1 MSQKY
6 GSSDSKYFYS
16 DSNTLINKLDIRDE
30 QLLKEA
36 EALYTA
42 QRLLELQA
50 KPIIAN
56 FDLENLIMIHK
67 YIYQDLYEFAGTIRN
82 ENISKGQTFFASV
95 PYIEPNAKK
104 LFSQLRSE
112 NYLVGTTIDDF
123 SEKAAYYMAELNII
137 HPFREG
143 NGRAIREFI
152 RCLAWKCGFALNWN
166 AVTNSEILEA
176 SISSVNDI
184 THLTNVIRR
193 CIE

>member
-82 ENISKGQTFFASV
+82 EDISKGQTFFASV

>member
-6 GSSDSKYFYS
+6 GSSDSKYFYPN
-16 DSNTLINKLDIRDE
+16 SNTIINKLDIQNA

-50 KPIIAN
+50 TTIIDN
-56 FDLENLIMIHK
+56 FDLESLIMIHK
-67 YIYQDLYEFAGTIRN
+67 YIYQDLYDFAGSIRV
-82 ENISKGQTFFASV
+82 ENISKGETLFAAV
-95 PYIEPNAKK
+95 PYIIPNAEK
-104 LFSQLRSE
+104 LFTQLKSE
-112 NYLVGTTIDDF
+112 NYISGTTINEF

-143 NGRAIREFI
+143 NGRTIREFI
-152 RCLAWKCGFALNWN
+152 RCLALKCGFTLNWN
-166 AVTNSEILEA
+166 AVSDSEILEA

-184 THLTNVIRR
+184 THLAEVIRR

>member
-6 GSSDSKYFYS
+6 GSTDSKYFYPN
-16 DSNTLINKLDIRDE
+16 SNTLVNRLDIRNE
-30 QLLKEA
+30 KLLNEA

-42 QRLLELQA
+42 QRLLELHA
-50 KPIIAN
+50 KPIMTN
-56 FDLENLIMIHK
+56 FDLENLKMIHK
-67 YIYQDLYEFAGTIRN
+67 YIYQDLYKFAGTIRD
-82 ENISKGQTFFASV
+82 ENISKGQTLFASV
-95 PYIEPNAKK
+95 LCIVPNAEK
-104 LFSQLRSE
+104 LFSQLRLE

-123 SEKAAYYMAELNII
+123 SKKAAYYMSESNII

-152 RCLAWKCGFALNWN
+152 RCLALKCGFILNWN
-166 AVTNSEILEA
+166 AITNSEILEA

-184 THLTNVIRR
+184 SHLTKVIRR